1 MVKRTQKKE
10 IKQIKSPIP
19 KKINFIWL
27 GPKVPSYLKKF
38 MKSFETYAPGF
49 TLRLWGDKDI
59 TKQNFPKTY
68 DTIQKVRQYQGEK
81 IKESTNQK
89 TMYKTK
95 GDPYTYSKYAQIS
108 DLMRYEIVFTEGGYY
123 FDANMFLVKD
133 ITKLFD
139 RKEKFVGCNE
149 LGPNLAKSEILS
161 NSFFGAVPN
170 SVILGRL
177 ISDTF
182 LNKINLRTLDVDFET
197 GPGALRSVLKLKRDS
212 YHIFPAATFYP
223 YILPWTPDGGD
234 HPLRKSSDPKC
245 TGPTKTKKRT
255 VKMKKNLW
263 LEYPC
268 KQYKGSYGIKVWE
281 SGGSWS
287 RPKTWHEKEG
297 SKMKTYNAGGTFIQR
312 GGVCVPCAAPL
323 LFTPVGGVVAGLGAC
338 AYGAKKGYDYYTK
351 GSAKKTK
358 KKSKKKKKTKKGEK
372 KYGI

>member
-1 MVKRTQKKE
+1 MAKRTQKKE

-59 TKQNFPKTY
+59 TKANFPKTY
-68 DTIQKVRQYQGEK
+68 ETIQKVKQYQGEK
-81 IKESTNQK
+81 IKEYTNQK

-108 DLMRYEIVFTEGGYY
+108 DLMRYEIVFSEGGYY

-149 LGPNLAKSEILS
+149 LGPNLNKSEILS

-177 ISDTF
+177 ISDKF
-182 LNKINLRTLDVDFET
+182 LNKIDLRTLDVDFET
-197 GPGALRSVLKLKRDS
+197 GPGALRSVLKLKSDS
-212 YHIFPAATFYP
+212 FHIFPANTFYP

-234 HPLRKSSDPKC
+234 HPLRKSSVPKC

-255 VKMKKNLW
+255 LKMKKNLW

-268 KQYKGSYGIKVWE
+268 KQYKESYGIKVWE

-297 SKMKTYNAGGTFIQR
+297 SKMKTYNAGGSFIQR
-312 GGVCVPCAAPL
+312 GGVCAPCAAPL
-323 LFTPVGGVVAGLGAC
+323 LFTPVGAAVAGVGAC
-338 AYGAKKGYDYYTK
+338 AYGAKKGYEYYNK

-358 KKSKKKKKTKKGEK
+358 KKSKSKKKSKKP
-372 KYGI
+372 